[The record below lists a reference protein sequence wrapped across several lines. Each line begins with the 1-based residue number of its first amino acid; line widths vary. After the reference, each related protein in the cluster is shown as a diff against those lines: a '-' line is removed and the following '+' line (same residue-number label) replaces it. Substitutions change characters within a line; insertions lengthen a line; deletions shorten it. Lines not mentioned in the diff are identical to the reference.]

1 MVKITE
7 IVKTPPPTPTK
18 KRKQRSIT
26 AYLTPSSSKA
36 DSQEDH
42 FEHAQQTYDNPPFP
56 PVVDLSNDNDEGQN
70 EEEEEAP
77 SDEDQPLQKRMRV
90 LTCETLQVNP
100 IPLYFNQLEK
110 GEVMTLIAVYYRV
123 SSFYYLKYNIII
135 YIILY

>member
-1 MVKITE
+1 MVKTTE

-26 AYLTPSSSKA
+26 AYLKPSSSKA
-36 DSQEDH
+36 DSQEDY

-56 PVVDLSNDNDEGQN
+56 PVVDLSNVDQN
-70 EEEEEAP
+70 EEEEAS

-110 GEVMTLIAVYYRV
+110 GEVMTLIAIYYRV